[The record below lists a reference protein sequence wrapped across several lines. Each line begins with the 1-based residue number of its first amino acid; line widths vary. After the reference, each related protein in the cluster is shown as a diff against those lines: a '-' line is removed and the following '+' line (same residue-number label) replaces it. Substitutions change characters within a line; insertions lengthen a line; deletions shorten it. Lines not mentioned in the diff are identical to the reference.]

1 MKTIKHSINI
11 LIWALIGLYLAIAV
25 LVNIPAVQSYL
36 GSRVSAALSRKLN
49 TNVNVGRVDLGLF
62 NRIIVDDVSF
72 KDQQDQEMLKATRVS
87 AKIDYIALF
96 QGRISI
102 TSAQLFGMKANFYQ
116 TSANAKPNF
125 QFVLDALASKDTTS
139 HTPLNVELRSLIIR
153 HGDISYNQLDLPR
166 RPSFD
171 PHHLRIKNFSSHI
184 ILNTLRNDSINLNVK
199 RMSLT
204 EASGVDL
211 RSLTF
216 KLVANNTTATLKNFE
231 LLLPASQMLL
241 GDIRATYQRHGKSID
256 PATIQYS
263 GRINESYITPIDL
276 QAFGSKLSQIS
287 SPVVLRSI
295 FSGTNTSLRVS
306 EFELAVPQKGNPPA
320 IQSPSN
326 IRLSLSGTAHSL
338 DRTPRWTANI
348 NRLTVDETGMEL
360 LAGNIPNAVR
370 NMHSINYLGKA
381 DGRGKDFITSGI
393 LHSGAGNANIV
404 AGMTGDKF
412 SGHIDTRGFN
422 LKQILNDEKFG
433 NLSTN
438 IDINGNVKQKLYKA
452 KGIIQQIDYNHYS
465 YHNVQV
471 DGDYN
476 NGVLN
481 GKLNIDDNN
490 LAAAI
495 EGTINTNAR
504 NVSADIKAE
513 VSHFNPA
520 TIHLFDNQLGDAVY
534 SGNVAASFTGS
545 SLNTAKGNLHITNFA
560 KKTETSE
567 YRLDSLRLQAG
578 NNEQGHYI
586 TLRSDFAEADVTG
599 RFDYSTL
606 VQSIKNVIVSKLP
619 SIQQLTPI
627 KFKKT
632 QTNNFTLHATVKR
645 SDWLRELLAI
655 PVEMKKPMHISGSL
669 SSNSQSINA
678 NIFAPDM
685 IYDDSHYKNLS
696 VVVTST
702 TDRLNADI
710 SATKINTNGHG
721 MEYRLE
727 ATAADNRLASVF
739 SIDNHARKERLTGRL
754 NSSVQFMRGASG
766 AAEAHMTI
774 SPSHINIGD
783 STLTIHP
790 STIVYSKNYLAVND
804 FAVTSGLQ
812 HIKVNGITTQHTN
825 DSLMVDLNDVN
836 LNYILG
842 LVNFHAVE
850 FSGRA
855 SGRAYVSKVF
865 GNPEARARLQV
876 GNFRFQDGRMGTLHA
891 NVNWNRELE
900 EIDID
905 AQAIDTMQIAQAAPL
920 LRTTNI
926 KGYVS
931 PKRNYIDLAID
942 ADHARGEFV
951 GTFCSSFMN
960 QADITA
966 SGSVRVWGDLGN
978 INLTGELV
986 ADGKIGIT
994 PLNTVYSLRND
1005 TVHFLINEIQFP
1017 NDTIYD
1023 RNGNIGI
1030 VKGSLYH
1037 DHLSRLSYDLN
1048 ISADNLLAYDW
1059 GPTYGSTFYGTV
1071 YGTGGVKIKG
1081 KPGEVNFDVDI
1092 TPRQGSQV
1100 VYDVS
1105 SPDAID
1111 TQEFIQWTSRD
1122 SIRNSSLHLSSP
1134 DSTDAERD
1142 IADIP
1147 TDIRINFLI
1156 NTTPDATLKVV
1167 MDKKSGDYIDFKGS
1181 GSLRASYYNK
1191 GDLDIF
1197 GNYVINEG
1205 VYKLT
1210 VQNIIKKDFHFAQGS
1225 SIVFGGEPANANL
1238 NLKAQYTLNSVSLS
1252 DLQIGRRFSGNNVR
1266 VNCIMNITGTP
1277 SAPRVE
1283 FDLDMPNVGTDVK
1296 QMVYS
1301 LINSEEEMNQQ
1312 VLYLLAVGRFYAQG
1326 SNNADATS
1334 ADNRTSLAMQSILS
1348 GQISQQLNTILSS
1361 VVTNSNWNLG
1371 ADISTGDE
1379 GWNNAAYEGLLS
1391 GRMLNNRLLFDGQFG
1406 YRDNANA
1413 TASFIGDFDLRYL
1426 ITPNGNLSIHVYNKT
1441 NDRYFTRNSLNTQ
1454 GLGFII
1460 KRDFDSWKS
1469 LFNLRKKTEN
1479 KDKEKNKDKTK
1490 QTNQP

>member
-1 MKTIKHSINI
+1 M
-11 LIWALIGLYLAIAV
+11 
-25 LVNIPAVQSYL
+25 QSYL
-36 GSRVSAALSRKLN
+36 GSRVATALSHKLN
-49 TNVNVGRVDLGLF
+49 TSVNVGRVDLGLF
-62 NRIIVDDVSF
+62 NRIIVDDVIF
-72 KDQQDQEMLKATRVS
+72 KDRQNREMLKAARVS

-96 QGRISI
+96 QGHISI
-102 TSAQLFGMKANFYQ
+102 TSAQLFGMKANFYKA
-116 TSANAKPNF
+116 SADAKPNF
-125 QFVLDALASKDTTS
+125 QFALDALASKDTTK

-153 HGDISYNQLDLPR
+153 HGDISFDRLDVPR
-166 RPSFD
+166 GPSFD
-171 PHHLRIKNFSSHI
+171 PHHLHIENLSSHI
-184 ILNTLRNDSINLNVK
+184 ILNTLRDDSINLNVK
-199 RMSLT
+199 RLSLT

-231 LLLPASQMLL
+231 LQLPSSQLLL
-241 GDIRATYQRHGKSID
+241 GDIQATYQRNGKTIN

-263 GRINESYITPIDL
+263 GRINESYVTPKDFK
-276 QAFGSKLSQIS
+276 AFSDKLSQMS
-287 SPVVLRSI
+287 SPVVLRSV

-320 IQSPSN
+320 IQSPAN
-326 IRLSLSGTAHSL
+326 IRLSLSGSAHSL
-338 DRTPRWTANI
+338 DHTPRWAANI
-348 NRLTVDETGMEL
+348 NRLAVDETGLEL
-360 LAGNIPNAVR
+360 LAGNIPDAVR
-370 NMHSINYLGKA
+370 NMNSINYLGKA
-381 DGRGKDFITSGI
+381 DGRGKDFHTSGI

-404 AGMTGDKF
+404 AGITGDKF

-433 NLSTN
+433 YLSTN
-438 IDINGNVKQKLYKA
+438 IDIDGNVKQKQYQA
-452 KGIIQQIDYNHYS
+452 KGNIQQIDYNNYS
-465 YHNVQV
+465 YNNVQI
-471 DGDYN
+471 DGGYN
-476 NGVLN
+476 NGVLD
-481 GKLNIDDNN
+481 GKLNIDDTN

-495 EGTINTNAR
+495 EGTLNTNAK
-504 NVSADIKAE
+504 NASADIKAE
-513 VSHFNPA
+513 ISHFNPA
-520 TIHLFDNQLGDAVY
+520 TVHLLESQLGKAVY
-534 SGNVAASFTGS
+534 SANVAASFTGN
-545 SLNTAKGNLHITNFA
+545 SLNTAKGNLHITDFS

-567 YRLDSLRLQAG
+567 YKLDSLRLQAG
-578 NNEQGHYI
+578 NNEQGHYV
-586 TLRSDFAEADVTG
+586 TLRSDFAEADLTG
-599 RFDYSTL
+599 RFDYTTL

-655 PVEMKKPMHISGSL
+655 PVELKAPMHISGSL
-669 SSNSQSINA
+669 SSNSQSIDA
-678 NIFAPDM
+678 NIFAPNM
-685 IYDDSHYKNLS
+685 IYDNSHYKNLS
-696 VVVTST
+696 VVVTSP

-710 SATKINTNGHG
+710 SAMKINPNGHG

-727 ATAADNRLASVF
+727 ATAANNQLASVF
-739 SIDNHARKERLTGRL
+739 SIDNHARKKRLSGRL
-754 NSSVQFMRGASG
+754 NSTVQFMRGANG

-790 STIVYSKNYLAVND
+790 STIVYSKNYLEVNN
-804 FAVTSGLQ
+804 FAVTSGQQ
-812 HIKVNGITTQHTN
+812 HIKVNGITTQNTN

-836 LNYILG
+836 VNYILG
-842 LVNFHAVE
+842 LINFHAVE

-865 GNPEARARLQV
+865 GNPEAKARLQV
-876 GNFRFQDGRMGTLHA
+876 GDFRFQDGRMGTLHA
-891 NVNWNRELE
+891 NVNWNRDLE

-905 AQAIDTMQIAQAAPL
+905 AQAVDTMQTAKAAPM

-942 ADHARGEFV
+942 GNHTRGEFV
-951 GTFCSSFMN
+951 GTFCSDFMN
-960 QADITA
+960 QVDISA
-966 SGSVRVWGDLGN
+966 SGSVRVWGDLGD

-986 ADGKIGIT
+986 ANGKIGIT
-994 PLNTVYSLRND
+994 PLNTVYTLRND
-1005 TVHFLINEIQFP
+1005 TIHFLINEIQFP

-1030 VKGSLYH
+1030 VTGSLYH

-1071 YGTGGVKIKG
+1071 YGTGGVNIKG
-1081 KPGEVNFDVDI
+1081 KPGEVNIDVDI
-1092 TPRQGSQV
+1092 TPEQGSQV

-1122 SIRNSSLHLSSP
+1122 SIPRPTLDFSSP
-1134 DSTDAERD
+1134 FAIADSTDEESD

-1147 TDIRINFLI
+1147 TDIHINFLI
-1156 NTTPDATLKVV
+1156 NTTPEATLKVV
-1167 MDKKSGDYIDFKGS
+1167 MDKKSGDYITFNGS
-1181 GSLRASYYNK
+1181 GSLRAAYYNK

-1210 VQNIIKKDFHFAQGS
+1210 VQNIIKRDFHFAQGS
-1225 SIVFGGEPANANL
+1225 SIVFGGEPADANL

-1252 DLQIGRRFSGNNVR
+1252 DLQIGRSFSSNNVR
-1266 VNCIMNITGTP
+1266 VNCIMNIGGTP
-1277 SAPRVE
+1277 SAPRIE

-1326 SNNADATS
+1326 SNNADANG

-1348 GQISQQLNTILSS
+1348 GQISQQLSAVLGS

-1413 TASFIGDFDLRYL
+1413 TTSFIGDFDLRYL

-1469 LFNLRKKTEN
+1469 LFNLRKK
-1479 KDKEKNKDKTK
+1479 KGNKDKTK
-1490 QTNQP
+1490 ETKKAKQP